1 LFSADQERK
10 IEVSWDDGQQKK
22 YSVILEIMAKDRS
35 GLLNDISQVFSEFGA
50 NVTEGAMKT
59 IGQQARS
66 TFTIQIRN
74 LNQLK
79 QIFRRI
85 QKIKGVENIS
95 RVKDYINYPQE
106 NA

>member
-1 LFSADQERK
+1 MKLVWS
-10 IEVSWDDGQQKK
+10 SLN
-22 YSVILEIMAKDRS
+22 LEQM
-35 GLLNDISQVFSEFGA
+35 F
-50 NVTEGAMKT
+50 EGVMKT

-79 QIFRRI
+79 QIFRRL

>member
-1 LFSADQERK
+1 M
-10 IEVSWDDGQQKK
+10 
-22 YSVILEIMAKDRS
+22 ILEIKAKDRS
-35 GLLNDISQVFSEFGA
+35 GLLNEISLVFSEFGA
-50 NVTEGAMKT
+50 NVSEGVMKT

-79 QIFRRI
+79 QIFRRL